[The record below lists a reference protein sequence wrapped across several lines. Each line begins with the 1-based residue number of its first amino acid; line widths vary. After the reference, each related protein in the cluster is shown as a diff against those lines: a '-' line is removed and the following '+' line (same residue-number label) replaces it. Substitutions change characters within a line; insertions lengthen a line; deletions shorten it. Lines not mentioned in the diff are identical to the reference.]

1 MKKFVIISKD
11 AMCKDYVSTYG
22 NKRWETPNI
31 DAIANQGTVFHRHY
45 TAAPS
50 TVMSFYSM
58 ATGKFAHESGFDV
71 YEKSY
76 RKYDGDTLFKKLRKI
91 GYDCH
96 IVWANNM
103 MPLKE
108 YLDYFQDDVC
118 IHATDVF
125 RQPVGSHYIH
135 DGFLKRDSSKIEKA
149 FTEIESLFRRIL
161 EGDSQTFLW
170 VHFPHVI
177 AGEVSYG
184 SDIELFDRFVGM
196 IRKFVSDDSI
206 VITADHGNMNG
217 RKGKLCYGFDVYES
231 NICVPFIT
239 PKLAGQSAIWVP
251 TSSLDLFEILF
262 EHKIPKRRF
271 IYSDSAYRAQPNRK
285 IAIIKGRFKYI
296 YNKKDNTEELYD
308 LEYDPYENFSIMEDY
323 MFDQDRKI
331 KVPSRELYYYPDW
344 DCLSDIRTAMRRERM
359 RIWENGRLTIRAKCK
374 VKNALRPIYEKVSRR
389 KV

>member
-11 AMCKDYVSTYG
+11 AMCKDYVPTYG
-22 NKRWETPNI
+22 NKQWRTPNI
-31 DAIANQGTVFHRHY
+31 DAIASQGTVFHRHY

-76 RKYDGDTLFKKLRKI
+76 RKYNGNTLFKKLRKI

-103 MPLKE
+103 MPLKD

-149 FTEIESLFRRIL
+149 LIEMESIFKSIL

-184 SDIELFDRFVGM
+184 SDIELFDQFVGM
-196 IRKFVSDDSI
+196 IRKYVTDDSI

-239 PKLAGQSAIWVP
+239 PKFSGQSSIYVP

-262 EHKIPKRRF
+262 EHKVPKRRF

-285 IAIIKGRFKYI
+285 IAIIKGKFKYI
-296 YNKKDNTEELYD
+296 YNKRDNTEELYD
-308 LEYDPYENFSIMEDY
+308 LEFDPDENFSILEDY

-344 DCLSDIRTAMRRERM
+344 DSLSDIRTAMRRERM

-374 VKNALRPIYEKVSRR
+374 VKNALRPIYEKVSRQ
-389 KV
+389 KF